1 MYIDSVAVNAAVLL
15 TYSVITSFIFAPS
28 YVGSTAG
35 IWIGIFEATLLV
47 MLKFISDK
55 YQVRFKV

>member
-1 MYIDSVAVNAAVLL
+1 MVVNAAVLL
-15 TYSVITSFIFAPS
+15 TYSVITSFIFEPS
-28 YVGSTAG
+28 YLGATAG
-35 IWIGIFEATLLV
+35 IWIVIFEATLII